1 MSEDIIRSAVI
12 LTAVCRGHP
21 VRRGTKCPL
30 HPADNMSA
38 LLISGQ
44 RRDRDDALGGAH
56 GPRPQIARGVALVK
70 RHAVPK

>member
-1 MSEDIIRSAVI
+1 MIEDIIRSAVI

-38 LLISGQ
+38 LLISYYQ
-44 RRDRDDALGGAH
+44 VTAKVSAIL
-56 GPRPQIARGVALVK
+56 L
-70 RHAVPK
+70 